1 MKFKEIFDRSI
12 VIEEHV
18 RKGLKVYYEVDLELY
33 KPTEEKVEQPQQP
46 IQQNI
51 QSQQPQDINNQSIQ
65 EPVQSSPDMNQQHQ
79 QDLNNQPVNQTQDTS
94 GIDVDSFKLS
104 SVTTEENEDDDD
116 NKIIK
121 KFEGEMSLN
130 DSQKDNIQSFDDIL
144 EALSKLKSKGEN
156 MFDEFSLEIATLCA
170 NQNFDKLKSE
180 LDKKSKIFIEIY
192 YGFKKDD
199 SVGVRFSKRPN
210 SDILTSTML
219 IDNEIV
225 SSKFDINRI
234 NQQIVEYRNYE
245 ANK

>member
-1 MKFKEIFDRSI
+1 LI
-12 VIEEHV
+12 
-18 RKGLKVYYEVDLELY
+18 
-33 KPTEEKVEQPQQP
+33 PQHRFCQP

-65 EPVQSSPDMNQQHQ
+65 EPVQSSPDMNQQPQ
-79 QDLNNQPVNQTQDTS
+79 QDLNNQSVNQTQDTS

>member
-33 KPTEEKVEQPQQP
+33 KPTEENIEQPTQQNVQPQQQDLSQQMTQEPTAQP
-46 IQQNI
+46 IQ
-51 QSQQPQDINNQSIQ
+51 
-65 EPVQSSPDMNQQHQ
+65 DMNQQAQ
-79 QDLNNQPVNQTQDTS
+79 TTQPVQDMNNQSNNQTS

-104 SVTTEENEDDDD
+104 AVTTEENEDDD

-199 SVGVRFSKRPN
+199 SIGVRFSKRPN

>member
-18 RKGLKVYYEVDLELY
+18 RKGLKIYYEVDLELY
-33 KPTEEKVEQPQQP
+33 KPTEEKVEQP

-51 QSQQPQDINNQSIQ
+51 QPQQPQDINNQSIQ
-65 EPVQSSPDMNQQHQ
+65 EPVQSSPDMNQQPQ

-104 SVTTEENEDDDD
+104 SVTTEENEDDE

-199 SVGVRFSKRPN
+199 SIGVRFSKRPN

>member
-33 KPTEEKVEQPQQP
+33 KPTEEKIEQPQQP
-46 IQQNI
+46 IQQNV
-51 QSQQPQDINNQSIQ
+51 QQQPQDINSQSIQ
-65 EPVQSSPDMNQQHQ
+65 EPVQSSPDMNQQPQ
-79 QDLNNQPVNQTQDTS
+79 QDLNNQLVNQTQDTS

-104 SVTTEENEDDDD
+104 SVTTEENEDDE

-121 KFEGEMSLN
+121 KFEGEMTLN

-199 SVGVRFSKRPN
+199 SIGVRFSKRPN

>member
-1 MKFKEIFDRSI
+1 MKFKEVFDRSI

-33 KPTEEKVEQPQQP
+33 KPTEEKVEQP

-51 QSQQPQDINNQSIQ
+51 QPQQPQDMNSQSIQ
-65 EPVQSSPDMNQQHQ
+65 EPVQSSPDMNQQPQ

-104 SVTTEENEDDDD
+104 SVTTEENENDE

-121 KFEGEMSLN
+121 KFEGEMTLN

-156 MFDEFSLEIATLCA
+156 MFDEFSLEVATLCA

-199 SVGVRFSKRPN
+199 SIGVRFSKRPN

>member
-33 KPTEEKVEQPQQP
+33 KPTEENIEQPTQQNVQPQQQDLSQQMTQEPTAQP
-46 IQQNI
+46 IQ
-51 QSQQPQDINNQSIQ
+51 
-65 EPVQSSPDMNQQHQ
+65 DMNQQAQ
-79 QDLNNQPVNQTQDTS
+79 TTQPVQDMNNQSNNQTS

-104 SVTTEENEDDDD
+104 SVTTEENEDDD

-199 SVGVRFSKRPN
+199 SIGVRFSKRPN

>member
-18 RKGLKVYYEVDLELY
+18 RKGLKIYYEVDLELY
-33 KPTEEKVEQPQQP
+33 NPTEEKVEQPQQP
-46 IQQNI
+46 NQQNI
-51 QSQQPQDINNQSIQ
+51 QPQQSQDMSTQPIQ
-65 EPVQSSPDMNQQHQ
+65 EPVQPSPDMNQQPQ

-104 SVTTEENEDDDD
+104 SVTTEENEDDE

-156 MFDEFSLEIATLCA
+156 MFDEFSLEVATLCA

-199 SVGVRFSKRPN
+199 SIGVRFSKRPN

-245 ANK
+245 VNK

>member
-18 RKGLKVYYEVDLELY
+18 RKGLKIYYEVDLELY

-51 QSQQPQDINNQSIQ
+51 QPQPQDINSQSIQ
-65 EPVQSSPDMNQQHQ
+65 EPVQSSPDMNQQPQ
-79 QDLNNQPVNQTQDTS
+79 QDLNNQSLDQTQDTS

-104 SVTTEENEDDDD
+104 SVTTEENEDDE

-130 DSQKDNIQSFDDIL
+130 DSQKDNIESFDDIL
-144 EALSKLKSKGEN
+144 EALSKLQSKGEN

-199 SVGVRFSKRPN
+199 SIGVRFSKRPN

-245 ANK
+245 VNK

>member
-51 QSQQPQDINNQSIQ
+51 QPQQSQDINSQSIQ
-65 EPVQSSPDMNQQHQ
+65 EPVQSSPDMNQQPQ
-79 QDLNNQPVNQTQDTS
+79 QDLNNQSLNQTQDTS

-104 SVTTEENEDDDD
+104 SVTTEENEDDE

-144 EALSKLKSKGEN
+144 EALSKLQSKGEN

-199 SVGVRFSKRPN
+199 SIGVRFSKRPN

-245 ANK
+245 VNK

>member
-18 RKGLKVYYEVDLELY
+18 RKGLKIYYEVDLELY
-33 KPTEEKVEQPQQP
+33 KPKEENVEQPRQP
-46 IQQNI
+46 IQQNV
-51 QSQQPQDINNQSIQ
+51 QQQ
-65 EPVQSSPDMNQQHQ
+65 Q
-79 QDLNNQPVNQTQDTS
+79 QDLSQQMTQEPAAQPIQDVNQQIQTTQPVQDMNNQPNQTS

-104 SVTTEENEDDDD
+104 SVTTEENEDDE

-199 SVGVRFSKRPN
+199 SIGVRFSKRPN

>member
-12 VIEEHV
+12 IIEEHV
-18 RKGLKVYYEVDLELY
+18 RKGLKIYYEVDLELY
-33 KPTEEKVEQPQQP
+33 KPKEENVEQSQQPVQQNIQPQQP
-46 IQQNI
+46 QDMNAQQ
-51 QSQQPQDINNQSIQ
+51 IQ
-65 EPVQSSPDMNQQHQ
+65 EPVQATPDMNQQPQ

-104 SVTTEENEDDDD
+104 SVTTEENEDDE

-121 KFEGEMSLN
+121 KFEGEMALN

-144 EALSKLKSKGEN
+144 EALSKLQSKGEN

-199 SVGVRFSKRPN
+199 SIGIRFSKRPN

-245 ANK
+245 VNK

>member
-33 KPTEEKVEQPQQP
+33 KPTEENIEQPAQQNVQPQQQDLSQQMTQEPTTQP
-46 IQQNI
+46 IQ
-51 QSQQPQDINNQSIQ
+51 
-65 EPVQSSPDMNQQHQ
+65 DMNQQAQ
-79 QDLNNQPVNQTQDTS
+79 TTQPVQDMNNQPNNQTN

-104 SVTTEENEDDDD
+104 SVTTEENENDE

-245 ANK
+245 VNK

>member
-33 KPTEEKVEQPQQP
+33 KPTEEKVEQP
-46 IQQNI
+46 IQQNV
-51 QSQQPQDINNQSIQ
+51 QPQPQDINSQSIQ
-65 EPVQSSPDMNQQHQ
+65 EPVQSSPDMNQQPQ
-79 QDLNNQPVNQTQDTS
+79 QDLNNQSVNQTQDTS

-104 SVTTEENEDDDD
+104 SVTTEENENDE

-121 KFEGEMSLN
+121 KFEGEMILN

-144 EALSKLKSKGEN
+144 EALSKLQSKGEN

-199 SVGVRFSKRPN
+199 SIGVRFSKRPN

>member
-12 VIEEHV
+12 VVEEHV

-33 KPTEEKVEQPQQP
+33 KPTEENIEQPTQQNVQPQQQDLSQQMTQEPAAQP
-46 IQQNI
+46 IQ
-51 QSQQPQDINNQSIQ
+51 D
-65 EPVQSSPDMNQQHQ
+65 VNQQAQ
-79 QDLNNQPVNQTQDTS
+79 TTQPIQDMNNQPNNQTS

-104 SVTTEENEDDDD
+104 SVTTEENEDDE

-121 KFEGEMSLN
+121 KFEGEMALN

-199 SVGVRFSKRPN
+199 SIGVRFSKRPN

-245 ANK
+245 VNK

>member
-18 RKGLKVYYEVDLELY
+18 RKGLKIYYEVDLELY
-33 KPTEEKVEQPQQP
+33 KPTEENTEQPQQP
-46 IQQNI
+46 NQQNI
-51 QSQQPQDINNQSIQ
+51 QPQQSQDMSTQPIQ
-65 EPVQSSPDMNQQHQ
+65 EPVQPSPDMNQQSQ

-104 SVTTEENEDDDD
+104 SVTTEENEDDE

-144 EALSKLKSKGEN
+144 EALSKLQSKGEN

-199 SVGVRFSKRPN
+199 SVGIRFSKRPN

-245 ANK
+245 VNK

>member
-33 KPTEEKVEQPQQP
+33 KPTEEKVEQP

-51 QSQQPQDINNQSIQ
+51 QPQQPQDINSQSIQ
-65 EPVQSSPDMNQQHQ
+65 EPVQSSPDMNQQPQ

-104 SVTTEENEDDDD
+104 SVTTEENEDDE

-199 SVGVRFSKRPN
+199 SIGVRFSKRPN

>member
-51 QSQQPQDINNQSIQ
+51 QPQQSQDISSQSIQ
-65 EPVQSSPDMNQQHQ
+65 EPVQSSPDMNQQPQ
-79 QDLNNQPVNQTQDTS
+79 QDLNNQSLNQTQDTS

-104 SVTTEENEDDDD
+104 SVTTEENEDDE

-144 EALSKLKSKGEN
+144 EALSKLQSKGEN

-199 SVGVRFSKRPN
+199 SIGVRFSKRPN

-245 ANK
+245 VNK

>member
-18 RKGLKVYYEVDLELY
+18 RKGLKIYYEVDLELY
-33 KPTEEKVEQPQQP
+33 KPTEEKVEQP
-46 IQQNI
+46 IQQNV
-51 QSQQPQDINNQSIQ
+51 QSQQPQDMSTQQIQ
-65 EPVQSSPDMNQQHQ
+65 EPVQSSPDMNQQPQ
-79 QDLNNQPVNQTQDTS
+79 QGLNNQPLNQTQDTS

-104 SVTTEENEDDDD
+104 SVVTEENENDE

-121 KFEGEMSLN
+121 KFEGEMTLN

-144 EALSKLKSKGEN
+144 EALSKLQSKGEN

-199 SVGVRFSKRPN
+199 SVGIRFSKRPN

>member
-51 QSQQPQDINNQSIQ
+51 QQQPQDINSQSIQ
-65 EPVQSSPDMNQQHQ
+65 EPVQSSPDMNQQPQ

-104 SVTTEENEDDDD
+104 SVTTEENENDE

-121 KFEGEMSLN
+121 KFEGEMILN

-144 EALSKLKSKGEN
+144 EALSKLQSKGEN

-199 SVGVRFSKRPN
+199 SIGVRFSKRPN

>member
-46 IQQNI
+46 IQQNVQPQ
-51 QSQQPQDINNQSIQ
+51 QSQDINSQSIQ
-65 EPVQSSPDMNQQHQ
+65 EPVQSSPDMNQQPQ
-79 QDLNNQPVNQTQDTS
+79 QDLNNQSLNQTQDTS

-104 SVTTEENEDDDD
+104 SVTTEENEDDE

-144 EALSKLKSKGEN
+144 EALSKLQSKGEN

-199 SVGVRFSKRPN
+199 SIGVRFSKRPN

-245 ANK
+245 VNK

>member
-18 RKGLKVYYEVDLELY
+18 RKGLKIYYEVDLELY
-33 KPTEEKVEQPQQP
+33 KPTEENTEQPQQP
-46 IQQNI
+46 NQQNI
-51 QSQQPQDINNQSIQ
+51 QPQQSQDMSTQPIQ
-65 EPVQSSPDMNQQHQ
+65 EPVQPSPDMNQQSQ

-104 SVTTEENEDDDD
+104 SVTTEENEDDE

>member
-46 IQQNI
+46 IQQNV
-51 QSQQPQDINNQSIQ
+51 QPQPQDINSQSIQ
-65 EPVQSSPDMNQQHQ
+65 EPAQSSPDMKQQPQ

-94 GIDVDSFKLS
+94 GIDIDSFKLS
-104 SVTTEENEDDDD
+104 SVTTEENEENDD
-116 NKIIK
+116 KIIK
-121 KFEGEMSLN
+121 KFEGEMTLN

-144 EALSKLKSKGEN
+144 EALSKLQSKGEN

>member
-33 KPTEEKVEQPQQP
+33 KPTEENIEQPTQQNVQPQQQDLSQQMTQEPTAQP
-46 IQQNI
+46 IQDVN
-51 QSQQPQDINNQSIQ
+51 QQTQTTQ
-65 EPVQSSPDMNQQHQ
+65 PVQDM
-79 QDLNNQPVNQTQDTS
+79 NNQPNNQTS

-104 SVTTEENEDDDD
+104 SVTTEENEDDD

-199 SVGVRFSKRPN
+199 SIGVRFSKRPN

>member
-33 KPTEEKVEQPQQP
+33 KPTEENIEQPTQQNVQPQQQDLSQQMTQEPTAQP
-46 IQQNI
+46 IQDVN
-51 QSQQPQDINNQSIQ
+51 QQAQTTQTTQPVQDMNNQT
-65 EPVQSSPDMNQQHQ
+65 
-79 QDLNNQPVNQTQDTS
+79 NNQTS

-104 SVTTEENEDDDD
+104 SVTTEENEDDE
-116 NKIIK
+116 NK
-121 KFEGEMSLN
+121 KFEGEMALN

>member
-1 MKFKEIFDRSI
+1 
-12 VIEEHV
+12 
-18 RKGLKVYYEVDLELY
+18 
-33 KPTEEKVEQPQQP
+33 
-46 IQQNI
+46 
-51 QSQQPQDINNQSIQ
+51 
-65 EPVQSSPDMNQQHQ
+65 MNQQPQ

-104 SVTTEENEDDDD
+104 SVTTEENEDDE

-199 SVGVRFSKRPN
+199 SIGVRFSKRPN

>member
-33 KPTEEKVEQPQQP
+33 KPTEEKVEQP

-51 QSQQPQDINNQSIQ
+51 QPQQSQDINSQSIQ
-65 EPVQSSPDMNQQHQ
+65 EPVQSSPDMNQQPQ
-79 QDLNNQPVNQTQDTS
+79 QDLNNQSINQTQDTS

-104 SVTTEENEDDDD
+104 SVTTEENENDE

-144 EALSKLKSKGEN
+144 EALSKLQSKGEN

-199 SVGVRFSKRPN
+199 SIGVRFSKRPN

-245 ANK
+245 VNK